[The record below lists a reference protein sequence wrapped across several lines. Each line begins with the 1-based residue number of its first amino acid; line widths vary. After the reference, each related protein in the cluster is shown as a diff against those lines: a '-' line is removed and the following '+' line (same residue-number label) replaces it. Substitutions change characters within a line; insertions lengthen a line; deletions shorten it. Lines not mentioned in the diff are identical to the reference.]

1 MDIYT
6 TYLRAGGKG
15 CNICAGLAPIP
26 ESIALKLFK
35 SRGFTPLVKFKGRN
49 YPWKSKHNVCGKT
62 VSPTYG
68 SIKAGGGCKYCQI
81 GGINLLAPAYLYLIT
96 STELNSHKIGIGGFD
111 SSMDRLDKH
120 IKKGWKTYNKIDLDT
135 AEEAYE
141 IEQGVLNWLRN
152 DLNLQQY
159 LLPEQMP
166 QRGHTETVDASEIEL
181 LTIWAKVEELSR
193 VKK

>member
-1 MDIYT
+1 
-6 TYLRAGGKG
+6 
-15 CNICAGLAPIP
+15 
-26 ESIALKLFK
+26 
-35 SRGFTPLVKFKGRN
+35 
-49 YPWKSKHNVCGKT
+49 
-62 VSPTYG
+62 
-68 SIKAGGGCKYCQI
+68 
-81 GGINLLAPAYLYLIT
+81 
-96 STELNSHKIGIGGFD
+96 
-111 SSMDRLDKH
+111 MDRLDKH